1 MYESDIMISKKTAY
15 TAKCDRCP
23 VCHPGLGPKSLLK
36 TALKMDG
43 WKVTGDHVLCP
54 HCAAMEEEE

>member
-1 MYESDIMISKKTAY
+1 MISEVTAY

-36 TALKMDG
+36 IFLQKDG
-43 WKVTGDHVLCP
+43 WRMTEDNVVCP
-54 HCAAMEEEE
+54 DCIAKEGKE

>member
-1 MYESDIMISKKTAY
+1 MISEVTAY